1 MYIVCVWFLGGGDIT
16 RVLLT
21 MISLLEIL
29 CDLFELEMREVIQTR
44 SGVLILLD
52 LLIKLVYS

>member
-44 SGVLILLD
+44 SGVLTLLD